1 RRRADPCLLGARGA
15 AFALWRVVARA
26 LRGCVCLSGSCA
38 MAQMI
43 LSNVGNYLGSQLP
56 GVWGSIGASLGQ
68 AAGSALGSAIDQRL
82 FSETL
87 RRQGARLTDL
97 HVQTSSEG

>member
-1 RRRADPCLLGARGA
+1 
-15 AFALWRVVARA
+15 
-26 LRGCVCLSGSCA
+26 

-43 LSNVGNYLGSQLP
+43 LSNVGSYLGAQLP
-56 GVWGSIGASLGQ
+56 GVWGSIGSTLGQ

-82 FSETL
+82 FGQTY

-97 HVQTSSEG
+97 HVQTSSEGASIPALFERV